1 MLKSL
6 RFLAALF
13 VCTVALLLPYRMR
26 LVWFRAVAAIVHFP
40 FRLFAWTARFI
51 MRRTQTENPYGE

>member
-6 RFLAALF
+6 RFLVALF
-13 VCTVALLLPYRMR
+13 VCTVALLLPYKMR
-26 LVWFRAVAAIVHFP
+26 LVWFSAVAAIVHFP